1 MKLFYLAALLGLVT
15 LTTAN
20 INGPYLFWGHEKV
33 INLQPRA
40 LQEASENHFSD
51 LFRDAKAIVIFVR
64 NSTKRLDGQQYP
76 KFQQLIR
83 NNGWSYLPQHSL
95 LADPFNYNA
104 NIEVINLSGPA
115 EESDSEIVGGY
126 TDALSIYGEGEVLG
140 ILASREEDAHFIA
153 KRAAAVAAA
162 SEGEGDEGISTTASP
177 GPEEYEDNYIYVANG
192 RKAVLNVNAA
202 PELTINQTKLLLK
215 EHTKEI
221 TFDDQR
227 SKHYGRLSVIFKV
240 DDEKVTLRFNFSVKY
255 GTWAMKAVEVRYKE
269 YETVLQVVGRQ
280 YDIPSAPLKFSY
292 RCSARHLQFTN
303 GNDTLVLKDYQVQ
316 PWLDGAER
324 FGDVYD
330 CIGFTTAPIW
340 AGVLVSLF
348 LVGILS
354 IGILAL
360 MDIKTPNRFESS
372 RSKQLTF
379 TVQE

>member
-1 MKLFYLAALLGLVT
+1 MKLFYLTALLVGLVT

-20 INGPYLFWGHEKV
+20 INGPYLLWGHEKV

-40 LQEASENHFSD
+40 LLEVSENQLSE

-64 NSTKRLDGQQYP
+64 NSSKPLNGQQYP

-83 NNGWSYLPQHSL
+83 NNAWSYLPQHSL

-104 NIEVINLSGPA
+104 NIEVIGLSGPI
-115 EESDSEIVGGY
+115 EESDSEIVGGF
-126 TDALSIYGEGEVLG
+126 TDAVSIYGEGEVLG
-140 ILASREEDAHFIA
+140 ILTSREEDAHFIA
-153 KRAAAVAAA
+153 KRAAGE
-162 SEGEGDEGISTTASP
+162 SEVEEGASTTASP
-177 GPEEYEDNYIYVANG
+177 PGPEEFEDNYIYVANG

-202 PELTINQTKLLLK
+202 PELHINHTKLLLK

-227 SKHYGRLSVIFKV
+227 SKGYGRLSVIFKV
-240 DDEKVTLRFNFSVKY
+240 DDEKVTLRFNFTLKY
-255 GTWAMKAVEVRYKE
+255 GTWAMKAVEVRHKE
-269 YETVLQVVGRQ
+269 YETVLTVVGRE
-280 YDIPSAPLKFSY
+280 YDIPSAPVKFSY
-292 RCSARHLQFTN
+292 RCSARHLEFTN

-340 AGVLVSLF
+340 AGVLVTLF